1 MYFSQF
7 LRLRSPRSRSWLI
20 WFFMR
25 VCFLAV
31 FLLYPHMLE
40 SKGGCKSSCV
50 SSYTGTNPIM
60 RSPLSCPNYFPKVSS
75 PNTITLGARVSIYE
89 FWGNI
94 NIQSIT
100 RCLARWLTVLLPHQ
114 YSLWR
119 CLFSKS
125 VEEQQG
131 PFDYQFHKGKNHA
144 RSLGHSISS
153 VHSTAH
159 TTVAELT
166 CWMGVLYFCLSALW
180 GFKDDSDK
188 DE

>member
-31 FLLYPHMLE
+31 FLLYPHMLK
-40 SKGGCKSSCV
+40 SKKGCKPSCV
-50 SSYTGTNPIM
+50 SSYTSTNPIM
-60 RSPLSCPNYFPKVSS
+60 RSPLSWPNYLPKVSS

-131 PFDYQFHKGKNHA
+131 LFDYEFHKGKNHA
-144 RSLGHSISS
+144 CSLCHSISS
-153 VHSTAH
+153 VH
-159 TTVAELT
+159 LQQ
-166 CWMGVLYFCLSALW
+166 LIQQLPN
-180 GFKDDSDK
+180 
-188 DE
+188 